1 MRKFLTAY
9 VTSVALFPCM
19 DFIWLGLTL
28 ESFYKPQLA
37 ELMADKYYTPAAV
50 VFYLVYGIGLAVLAV
65 LPALA
70 SASWKRAALGGA
82 LLGLT
87 AYGTYDL
94 TNMATLKNWSL
105 ALTVVDMAW
114 GAFATGVVA
123 TASFFITRRF
133 STGAIKK

>member
-1 MRKFLTAY
+1 MRNFLISYAA
-9 VTSVALFPCM
+9 SVALFPCM
-19 DFIWLGLTL
+19 DFVWLGLTL
-28 ESFYKPQLA
+28 ESFYKPQLQS
-37 ELMADKYYTPAAV
+37 LMLENYYAPAAV
-50 VFYLVYGIGLAVLAV
+50 VFYLVYGIGLAALAV

-70 SASWKRAALGGA
+70 SGSWRRAALGGA

-114 GAFATGVVA
+114 GAFATAVVA
-123 TASFFITRRF
+123 TASFLITRRF
-133 STGAIKK
+133 STCVTKK